1 MRAYKSRIHSYKIN
15 MHNGISFRIY
25 RLTIQ
30 KMLNTA
36 VLLFWS
42 LTLVSY
48 LENDET
54 VVEVGVEVVD
64 PGFHAQAVHPV
75 PVHLE
80 RTISQD

>member
-1 MRAYKSRIHSYKIN
+1 
-15 MHNGISFRIY
+15 
-25 RLTIQ
+25 
-30 KMLNTA
+30 MLNTA
-36 VLLFWS
+36 VLLFCS
-42 LTLVSY
+42 LPLVFY

-80 RTISQD
+80 RTISQDKLEIGAKQLKSKTKVE